1 MVCGK
6 MFGGL
11 LFVKRLMMAP
21 KKEEE
26 EAHGVP
32 QHMIK
37 APTTFSLIL
46 DANLNSTTF

>member
-1 MVCGK
+1 MACGK

-11 LFVKRLMMAP
+11 LFVKRLMMAQ
-21 KKEEE
+21 KKE